1 MRLFRFA
8 RYLFASRNQLSRIP
22 ALLASNRVPM
32 RLKLM
37 ALGAALLILSPLN
50 ILGDIPLLGIADDVA
65 LFGMLAAWFVRNAE
79 SSLAAAT
86 LDGDYLVARTRQVS

>member
-8 RYLFASRNQLSRIP
+8 RFLFASRSQLSRIP
-22 ALLASNRVPM
+22 ALLASSRVPM

-79 SSLAAAT
+79 SSLAAVT
-86 LDGDYLVARTRQVS
+86 IDGDYLVARTRQVS

>member
-8 RYLFASRNQLSRIP
+8 RFLFASRTQLSRIP
-22 ALLASNRVPM
+22 ALLASTRVPM

-50 ILGDIPLLGIADDVA
+50 VLGDIPLLGIADDVA
-65 LFGMLAAWFVRNAE
+65 LFGMLAAWFVRTAE
-79 SSLAAAT
+79 AALAAET
-86 LDGDYLVARTRQVS
+86 IDGDYLVAHTQRVP